1 MIEML
6 ILNEDFEIMIVIR
19 MVVNYNYKKESMFI
33 QPLKVEDIYII
44 TQGCLNRNDKENNK

>member
-44 TQGCLNRNDKENNK
+44 T